1 MNQNKVFLIGRIT
14 KDPEVKSLSSGTL
27 IANFVVA
34 TNHIFKDKSGEKKE
48 TAQFHNC
55 AAFSRLAEI
64 IKQYVVK
71 GQEVAVE
78 GRIDYQ
84 QWEKDG
90 EKKYRTQIIVE
101 AFQMGQKP
109 KYMSDE
115 KQEEKSILQKG
126 IEETKGKKKM
136 EVDDDIPII
145 EEGEINVGDIKF

>member
-90 EKKYRTQIIVE
+90 EKKSRTQIIVE

-109 KYMSDE
+109 RYMADE
-115 KQEEKSILQKG
+115 KAEEKSILQKG